1 MSTLTWNRKE
11 KFLTLLW
18 NFERVK
24 KWMLVDHMLGISH
37 PLDDKFCESFNQYIH
52 PNSQKE
58 VLNCISTRHLAMSQV
73 CRTAMVLTDKN
84 LLYVCINIFCVVT
97 SLLLTINFTIRYTL
111 L

>member
-1 MSTLTWNRKE
+1 ME
-11 KFLTLLW
+11 D
-18 NFERVK
+18 ERVK
-24 KWMLVDHMLGISH
+24 KMDAGGSYTLGISH